1 MDMYQHDSPDSLRF
15 VLRGDLTDAG
25 VQQLQF
31 AWETAKSV
39 LKGKELI
46 IEVSGLR
53 TVDHAGRELLIRMRE
68 SGARITAADGRFA
81 SQ

>member
-1 MDMYQHDSPDSLRF
+1 MDMYQHDSPNSFRF

-31 AWETAKSV
+31 AWETAKSI
-39 LKGKELI
+39 LNGKELI

-53 TVDHAGRELLIRMRE
+53 RVDHAGSDLLARMRE
-68 SGARITAADGRFA
+68 SGARITAADGRFPR
-81 SQ
+81 Q